1 MSMTS
6 AFAMVNGAVEDL
18 AGPVLFLSLV
28 LLLLWTFLPFAV
40 FGIKRRLDRSIELQ
54 ERIVRELA
62 GRREALEGT
71 DRAHRHTQG

>member
-1 MSMTS
+1 MSMTG
-6 AFAMVNGAVEDL
+6 ALGLANGAMEGL
-18 AGPVLFLSLV
+18 AGPLLILTFV

-62 GRREALEGT
+62 GQREALERS
-71 DRAHRHTQG
+71 DREHRHIQG